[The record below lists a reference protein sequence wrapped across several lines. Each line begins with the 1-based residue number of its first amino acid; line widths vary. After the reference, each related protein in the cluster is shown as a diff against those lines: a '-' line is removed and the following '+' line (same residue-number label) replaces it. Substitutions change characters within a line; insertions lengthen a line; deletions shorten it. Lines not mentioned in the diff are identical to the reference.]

1 MLRYKLSNNG
11 HSIISDTIHYFQG
24 KGRFRD
30 VVVSPDGLKIYL
42 ACDASGSTSGPTGGV
57 TTTPANPGSI
67 LEFTYS
73 PTSGLASS
81 HRLTEFNKKYSVKDN
96 STDIYPNP
104 ASDYIV
110 VYNYNDASDRTVE
123 IFNLYGQ
130 LMKRERSLST
140 ATKIETGDMQN
151 GFYLLK
157 VSDSKGRLIRSE
169 RVLIQR

>member
-1 MLRYKLSNNG
+1 M
-11 HSIISDTIHYFQG
+11 
-24 KGRFRD
+24 
-30 VVVSPDGLKIYL
+30 YL
-42 ACDASGSTSGPTGGV
+42 FAHFWIGV
-57 TTTPANPGSI
+57 KPP
-67 LEFTYS
+67 FDK
-73 PTSGLASS
+73 
-81 HRLTEFNKKYSVKDN
+81 FNKKYSVKDN

-110 VYNYNDASDRTVE
+110 VCNYNDASDRTVE

-157 VSDSKGRLIRSE
+157 VSDSKR
-169 RVLIQR
+169 QTH